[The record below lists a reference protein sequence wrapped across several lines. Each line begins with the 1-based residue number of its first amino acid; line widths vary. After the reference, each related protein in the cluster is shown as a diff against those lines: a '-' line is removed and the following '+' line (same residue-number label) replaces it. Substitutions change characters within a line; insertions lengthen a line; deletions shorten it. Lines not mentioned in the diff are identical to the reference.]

1 MLFIDDMH
9 RSRKIEAVKKKDVNI
24 QKEKKKTKLFYA
36 AALQAELKN
45 EKSTEDG
52 EKQENFH
59 NFVYDR
65 QTINI

>member
-1 MLFIDDMH
+1 MQ

-36 AALQAELKN
+36 AALQAQLKN

-52 EKQENFH
+52 EKTGEFSQF
-59 NFVYDR
+59 R
-65 QTINI
+65 L